1 MLITC
6 GLIAEFL
13 CAFAILSLNS
23 QFISVCVRVGIG
35 PSFYCMSKGDSD
47 DLNRRGCHD
56 DFILPLSCITKA
68 NSSRLDIEKQNIL
81 PETFLELLI

>member
-6 GLIAEFL
+6 SLIAEFL

-23 QFISVCVRVGIG
+23 QFISVCVGVGTG

-56 DFILPLSCITKA
+56 DFILPPSNITET
-68 NSSRLDIEKQNIL
+68 NSSRLDIEYQNIL
-81 PETFLELLI
+81 TETFL